1 MGRQNINFKLLSL
14 NARGIRSFDKRKSIF
29 NWLFKSSADICFLQE
44 TYSTPEVE
52 NEWKKQWKGKTFFSH
67 GTNHSR
73 GVLILVKD
81 QLDFRLQS
89 LKVDSQGRY
98 VLLEALIQDSPFA
111 LLNIYA
117 PNKCAEQCDFFNK
130 ISEELKSSLTLADS
144 SFVIGGDFNVIF
156 DQDLDGSGGIK
167 KTKESV
173 KILEDIC
180 LEQDLIDI
188 WRVRNPTEKRFTWRQ
203 KTPIIQRRL
212 DYWLVNDSLQDDI
225 VSVDIIPSIK
235 SDHSAITLSINGIDD
250 SKRGPSFWK
259 FNCSLVNDNNYCDLL
274 DTNIKSW
281 LEEFKDVVD
290 RRVLWDLLK
299 YKIRQLTISYSK
311 TKARN
316 RRAKLNELEE
326 KLQNCTKKC
335 DNDPSRQNVEDLEC
349 LQAEYDQRYDF
360 ITQGAIVR
368 SRATWY
374 EKGEKNNKY
383 FLNLEKSNKN
393 KSCLRKILKSD
404 GTVDP
409 K

>member
-1 MGRQNINFKLLSL
+1 MGHQNINFKLLSL
-14 NARGIRSFDKRKSIF
+14 NARGIRSFDRRKSIF

-156 DQDLDGSGGIK
+156 DHDLDGSGDIK

-173 KILEDIC
+173 KILEDTC

-188 WRVRNPTEKRFTWRQ
+188 WCIRNPTEKRFTWSQ
-203 KTPIIQRRL
+203 KTPIIQRRKHFL
-212 DYWLVNDSLQDDI
+212 GEFSLLFLRSSNHQLVDQKKSFILTMKVKLVDKMIQSDYLCVFLLV
-225 VSVDIIPSIK
+225 K
-235 SDHSAITLSINGIDD
+235 H
-250 SKRGPSFWK
+250 
-259 FNCSLVNDNNYCDLL
+259 
-274 DTNIKSW
+274 
-281 LEEFKDVVD
+281 
-290 RRVLWDLLK
+290 
-299 YKIRQLTISYSK
+299 
-311 TKARN
+311 
-316 RRAKLNELEE
+316 
-326 KLQNCTKKC
+326 
-335 DNDPSRQNVEDLEC
+335 
-349 LQAEYDQRYDF
+349 
-360 ITQGAIVR
+360 
-368 SRATWY
+368 
-374 EKGEKNNKY
+374 
-383 FLNLEKSNKN
+383 
-393 KSCLRKILKSD
+393 
-404 GTVDP
+404 
-409 K
+409 